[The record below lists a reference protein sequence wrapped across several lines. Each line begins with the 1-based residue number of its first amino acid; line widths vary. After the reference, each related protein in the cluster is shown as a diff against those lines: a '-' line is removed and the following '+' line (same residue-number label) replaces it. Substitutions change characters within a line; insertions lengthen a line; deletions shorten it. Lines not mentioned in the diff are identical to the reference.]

1 MAESVQQVAPTADE
15 PRGGDFLFAPVGS
28 TPFMTPERFSEE
40 QRQFFATGADFV
52 NREVLPAT
60 DRIEQKDNALLRQLL
75 LEAGELG
82 LLGVD
87 VAEDLGGLGL
97 DKTTSMLVAESQAG
111 YGSWA
116 TTFGAHTGIGT
127 LPIVFFGTRE
137 QKAKY
142 LPELA
147 SGRKV
152 AAYALSEAGS
162 GSDALGARTVAR
174 LSPDGKHYVVNGG
187 KMWITNGG
195 FADVYVVFLKIDGTK
210 FTAMIVERGTPGFTQ
225 GREEHKLGI
234 RGSSTTPLVFEDCK
248 VPVGNVLGEIGKG
261 HKIAFNILN
270 VGRLKLAAFG
280 VGGMKYVLKD
290 GIEYAVQRKQF
301 GRAIADFGLIREK
314 LARAAAQI
322 YAAEAMTYRAAGAI
336 DAAIAQSDGS
346 PGKVMEAIEEYAIE
360 ASIMKVTGS
369 EWLFQIIDEVLQIH
383 GGNGFVED
391 YPIERAY
398 RDNRVNRIFE
408 GTNEINRLLIPGMIF
423 KRAVKGAMPLMAA
436 VQQLDEE
443 LTDPRHFPA
452 PVGRLAAE
460 RRGAEMAKR
469 QFVFAAKWAA
479 SLGTALEE
487 RQEVLAALAD
497 VAIEVY
503 AMDSVLGRTLA
514 IGGAGFAGDGPQPKA
529 EADGGDRAQLRD
541 ALCRF
546 YCMESRERAVGRAR
560 TALAAVV
567 PPEELDAQ
575 LDQLARLHKYTPV
588 NSAEAREGI
597 VPSLLEAAGYPL
609 SY

>member
-1 MAESVQQVAPTADE
+1 MAEHVQDLPTQAE
-15 PRGGDFLFAPVGS
+15 ESRGGDFLFAPVGS
-28 TPFMTPERFSEE
+28 APFMTPERFSEE
-40 QRQFFATGADFV
+40 QRQFFTTGADFV
-52 NREVLPAT
+52 RRDVLPAA
-60 DRIEQKDNALLRQLL
+60 DRIEQKDNPLLRELL
-75 LEAGELG
+75 GKAGELG

-87 VAEDLGGLGL
+87 IPEELGGLGL
-97 DKTTSMLVAESQAG
+97 DKTTSMLVAESQGG

-116 TTFGAHTGIGT
+116 ATFGAHTGIGT
-127 LPIVFFGTRE
+127 LPIVFFGTPE

-142 LPELA
+142 LPDLA

-162 GSDALGARTVAR
+162 GSDALGAKTVAR
-174 LSPDGKHYVVNGG
+174 LAPDGKHYLVNGG

-234 RGSSTTPLVFEDCK
+234 RGSSTTPLIFEDCK
-248 VPVGNVLGEIGKG
+248 VPTGNVLGEIGKG

-280 VGGMKYVLKD
+280 VGGMKYVLQGGVD
-290 GIEYAVQRKQF
+290 YAAQRKQF
-301 GRAIADFGLIREK
+301 GRPIAGFGLVREK
-314 LARAAAQI
+314 LARAAAYI

-346 PGKVMEAIEEYAIE
+346 PAKVMEAIEEYAIE
-360 ASIMKVTGS
+360 ASILKVTGS
-369 EWLFQIIDEVLQIH
+369 EWLFHTIDEVLQIH

-423 KRAVKGAMPLMAA
+423 KRAVKGAVPLMAA

-443 LTDPRHFPA
+443 LTDPRHLPPSASAFGCGPSPAKPA
-452 PVGRLAAE
+452 PP
-460 RRGAEMAKR
+460 
-469 QFVFAAKWAA
+469 AA
-479 SLGTALEE
+479 SV
-487 RQEVLAALAD
+487 RPR
-497 VAIEVY
+497 IESI
-503 AMDSVLGRTLA
+503 A
-514 IGGAGFAGDGPQPKA
+514 
-529 EADGGDRAQLRD
+529 
-541 ALCRF
+541 
-546 YCMESRERAVGRAR
+546 
-560 TALAAVV
+560 
-567 PPEELDAQ
+567 
-575 LDQLARLHKYTPV
+575 
-588 NSAEAREGI
+588 
-597 VPSLLEAAGYPL
+597 
-609 SY
+609 

>member
-1 MAESVQQVAPTADE
+1 MHCVMEDYMAEQAEELAPETPD
-15 PRGGDFLFAPVGS
+15 RGGSFLFDPVGAR
-28 TPFMTPERFSEE
+28 PFATPEKFSDDQRRFY
-40 QRQFFATGADFV
+40 RTGAEFARAEVVAHRERFAKHDFV
-52 NREVLPAT
+52 MLRELIA
-60 DRIEQKDNALLRQLL
+60 K
-75 LEAGELG
+75 AGDLG
-82 LLGVD
+82 LLAVD
-87 VAEDLGGLGL
+87 VPEEYGGLGL
-97 DKTTSMLVAESQAG
+97 DKVTSMLVAESQGA

-116 TTFGAHTGIGT
+116 ATFGAHTGIGT
-127 LPIVFFGTRE
+127 LPIVFFGTPE

-142 LPELA
+142 LPDLA
-147 SGRKV
+147 SGCKV

-162 GSDALGARTVAR
+162 GSDALGAKTVAR
-174 LSPDGKHYVVNGG
+174 LSADGKHYVVNGG

-248 VPVGNVLGEIGKG
+248 VPTGNVLGEIGKG

-280 VGGMKYVLKD
+280 VGGMKYVLQGGVD
-290 GIEYAVQRKQF
+290 YAAQRKQF
-301 GRAIADFGLIREK
+301 GRPIAGFGLVREK
-314 LARAAAQI
+314 LARAAAHI

-346 PGKVMEAIEEYAIE
+346 PAKVMEAIEEYAIE

-369 EWLFQIIDEVLQIH
+369 EWLFQVIDEVLQIH

-436 VQQLDEE
+436 VQQLEEE
-443 LTDPRHFPA
+443 LTDPRHSSPYAGAGKAVTFL

-469 QFVFAAKWAA
+469 Q
-479 SLGTALEE
+479 
-487 RQEVLAALAD
+487 
-497 VAIEVY
+497 
-503 AMDSVLGRTLA
+503 
-514 IGGAGFAGDGPQPKA
+514 
-529 EADGGDRAQLRD
+529 
-541 ALCRF
+541 
-546 YCMESRERAVGRAR
+546 
-560 TALAAVV
+560 
-567 PPEELDAQ
+567 
-575 LDQLARLHKYTPV
+575 
-588 NSAEAREGI
+588 
-597 VPSLLEAAGYPL
+597 
-609 SY
+609 

>member
-1 MAESVQQVAPTADE
+1 MAEQVQDLPQRAEE

-28 TPFMTPERFSEE
+28 APFMTPERFTDE
-40 QRQFFATGADFV
+40 QRQFFATGLDFGKS
-52 NREVLPAT
+52 EVIPAT
-60 DRIEQKDNALLRQLL
+60 DRLERKDNALLRQLL
-75 LEAGELG
+75 AKAGDLG

-87 VAEDLGGLGL
+87 IAEEFGGLGL
-97 DKTTSMLVAESQAG
+97 DKTTAMIGGESQAG

-116 TTFGAHTGIGT
+116 TTFVAHTGIGS
-127 LPIVFFGTRE
+127 LPIVFFGTPE
-137 QKAKY
+137 QKARW
-142 LPELA
+142 LPHIA
-147 SGRKV
+147 AGRKV

-162 GSDALGARTVAR
+162 GSDALGAKTAAR
-174 LSPDGKHYVVNGG
+174 LSEDGKHYVVNGG

-195 FADVYVVFLKIDGTK
+195 FADVYVVFLKIDGEK
-210 FTAMIVERGTPGFTQ
+210 FTAMIVERGTPGFSQ

-234 RGSSTTPLVFEDCK
+234 RGSSTTPLIFEDCK
-248 VPVGNVLGEIGKG
+248 VPVENVLGEVGKG

-280 VGGMKYVLKD
+280 VGGMKYVLK
-290 GIEYAVQRKQF
+290 GGVSYAAQRKQF
-301 GRAIADFGLIREK
+301 GRAIGEFGLIREK

-322 YAAEAMTYRAAGAI
+322 YANESMTYRAAGAI
-336 DAAIAQSDGS
+336 DAAIEQSDGS
-346 PGKVMEAIEEYAIE
+346 PANVMQAIEEYAIE

-408 GTNEINRLLIPGMIF
+408 GTNEINRLLIPGMVF

-436 VQQLDEE
+436 VQQLEE
-443 LTDPRHFPA
+443 EMTDPRHFPA
-452 PVGRLAAE
+452 PVGRLAAD
-460 RRGAEMAKR
+460 RRGAEMTKR

-479 SLGTALEE
+479 SLGPALEE
-487 RQEVLAALAD
+487 RQEILAALAD
-497 VAIEVY
+497 VAIEAY

-514 IGGAGFAGDGPQPKA
+514 T
-529 EADGGDRAQLRD
+529 DREPELRN

-546 YCMESRERAVGRAR
+546 YCMEARERAYDRAR
-560 TALAAVV
+560 TAIAAAV
-567 PPEELDAQ
+567 PAEQLEAELE
-575 LDQLARLHKYTPV
+575 QLARLHKYTAV
-588 NSAEAREGI
+588 NSAEVREAI
-597 VPSLLEAAGYPL
+597 LPALLDAGGYPL
-609 SY
+609 PY

>member
-1 MAESVQQVAPTADE
+1 MAESVQQLSPSAE
-15 PRGGDFLFAPVGS
+15 ESRGGDFLFTSVGS
-28 TPFMTPERFSEE
+28 ARFMTPERFTDE
-40 QRQFFATGADFV
+40 QRRFFTTGADFV
-52 NREVLPAT
+52 RREVLPAA
-60 DRIEQKDNALLRQLL
+60 DRIEQKDNALLRVLL
-75 LEAGELG
+75 AKAGELG

-87 VAEDLGGLGL
+87 VAEEMGGLGL
-97 DKTTSMLVAESQAG
+97 DKTTSMLVAESQGG

-116 TTFGAHTGIGT
+116 ATFGAHTGIGT
-127 LPIVFFGTRE
+127 LPIVFFGTPQ

-142 LPELA
+142 LPDLA

-162 GSDALGARTVAR
+162 GSDALSARTVAR

-195 FADVYVVFLKIDGTK
+195 FADVYVVFLKIDGSK

-234 RGSSTTPLVFEDCK
+234 RGSSTTPLIFEDCK
-248 VPVGNVLGEIGKG
+248 VPVENVLGEIGKG

-280 VGGMKYVLKD
+280 VGGMKYVLQ
-290 GIEYAVQRKQF
+290 GGVEYAAQRKQF
-301 GRAIADFGLIREK
+301 GRAIAGFGLVREK
-314 LARAAAQI
+314 LARAAAHI
-322 YAAEAMTYRAAGAI
+322 YAAEAMTYRAAGAV

-346 PGKVMEAIEEYAIE
+346 PAKVMEAIEEYAIE

-369 EWLFQIIDEVLQIH
+369 EWLFHTIDEVLQIH

-423 KRAVKGAMPLMAA
+423 KRAVKGAVPLMAA

-443 LTDPRHFPA
+443 MTDPRKA
-452 PVGRLAAE
+452 VTLRPVGRLEAE

-503 AMDSVLGRTLA
+503 AMDSILGRTLA
-514 IGGAGFAGDGPQPKA
+514 A
-529 EADGGDRAQLRD
+529 EGDRPELRD

-546 YCMESRERAVGRAR
+546 YCMESRERAFDRAR
-560 TALAAVV
+560 TAVAAVV
-567 PPEELDAQ
+567 PPVELDAQ
-575 LDQLARLHKYTPV
+575 LEQLSRLHKYTPV

-597 VPSLLEAAGYPL
+597 VPSLLEAGGYPL

>member
-1 MAESVQQVAPTADE
+1 MAEQVQDLPPRAEE

-28 TPFMTPERFSEE
+28 APFMTPERFTEE
-40 QRQFFATGADFV
+40 QRQFYATGADFV
-52 NREVLPAT
+52 NREVLPLA
-60 DRIEQKDNALLRQLL
+60 DRIEQKDNPLLRQLL
-75 LEAGELG
+75 ARAGELG

-87 VAEDLGGLGL
+87 VSEDLGGLGL
-97 DKTTSMLVAESQAG
+97 DKTTSMLVGESQAG

-127 LPIVFFGTRE
+127 LPIVFFGTAE

-142 LPELA
+142 LPDLA
-147 SGRKV
+147 TGRKV

-162 GSDALGARTVAR
+162 GSDALGAKTVAR

-195 FADVYVVFLKIDGTK
+195 FADVYVVFLKIDGTR

-234 RGSSTTPLVFEDCK
+234 RGSSTTPLIFEDCK
-248 VPVGNVLGEIGKG
+248 VPVENVLGEIGKG

-280 VGGMKYVLKD
+280 VGGMKDVLQ
-290 GIEYAVQRKQF
+290 GGVEYAAQRKQF
-301 GRAIADFGLIREK
+301 GRAIAEFGLIREK

-322 YAAEAMTYRAAGAI
+322 YAAEAMTYRASGAI

-346 PGKVMEAIEEYAIE
+346 PAKVMEAIEEYAIE

-469 QFVFAAKWAA
+469 QFIFAAKWAA

-514 IGGAGFAGDGPQPKA
+514 TDDKP
-529 EADGGDRAQLRD
+529 ELRD

-546 YCMESRERAVGRAR
+546 YCMESRERAAGRAR

-567 PPEELDAQ
+567 PPDELDAQ
-575 LDQLARLHKYTPV
+575 LDQFARLHKYTPV

-597 VPSLLEAAGYPL
+597 VPALLEAGGYPL

>member
-1 MAESVQQVAPTADE
+1 
-15 PRGGDFLFAPVGS
+15 
-28 TPFMTPERFSEE
+28 MTPERFSEE
-40 QRQFFATGADFV
+40 QRQFFAAGADFV
-52 NREVLPAT
+52 NREVLAAAG
-60 DRIEQKDNALLRQLL
+60 RIEQKDNALLRQLL
-75 LEAGELG
+75 LKAGELG

-87 VAEDLGGLGL
+87 VAEELGGLGL

-127 LPIVFFGTRE
+127 LPIVFFGTPE

-142 LPELA
+142 LPDLA

-162 GSDALGARTVAR
+162 GSDALGAKTVAR

-234 RGSSTTPLVFEDCK
+234 RGSSTTPLIFEDCK
-248 VPVGNVLGEIGKG
+248 VPAANVLGEIGKG

-290 GIEYAVQRKQF
+290 GVEYAAQRKQF
-301 GRAIADFGLIREK
+301 GRAIADFGLVREK

-443 LTDPRHFPA
+443 LTDPRHLPPYASAFGSGPGA
-452 PVGRLAAE
+452 GKAVTVLPVGRLAAE

-469 QFVFAAKWAA
+469 QFIFAAKWAA

-514 IGGAGFAGDGPQPKA
+514 IGAGFAGDGPQPKA
-529 EADGGDRAQLRD
+529 EADGGDRAQLRE

-546 YCMESRERAVGRAR
+546 YCMESRERAFDRAR

-567 PPEELDAQ
+567 PPDELDAQ
-575 LDQLARLHKYTPV
+575 LEQLARLHKYTPV
-588 NSAEAREGI
+588 NSAEAREAI